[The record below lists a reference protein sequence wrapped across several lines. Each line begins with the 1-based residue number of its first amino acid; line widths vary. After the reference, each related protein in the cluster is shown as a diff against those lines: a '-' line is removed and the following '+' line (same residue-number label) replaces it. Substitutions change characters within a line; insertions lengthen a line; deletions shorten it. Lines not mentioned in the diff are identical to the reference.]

1 MVRFFGLIPSVGLSQ
16 FDGPLFYVGIYPDQI
31 ALKYHYFYDPL
42 LYTTVPW
49 NMTYQGYF
57 DMKGFGLIPSV
68 VLSQDEGPLFY
79 VGVQPDRNALKYHY
93 F

>member
-1 MVRFFGLIPSVGLSQ
+1 MVRCFVPLFRGFNLLGLFWYGKVFGLIPSVVLSQ

-42 LYTTVPW
+42 LYATILW
-49 NMTYQGYF
+49 KMTYQGYL

-68 VLSQDEGPLFY
+68 VLS
-79 VGVQPDRNALKYHY
+79 
-93 F
+93 